1 MSRQYSAAST
11 SPPRPPNEGAMLT
24 RELGWRVDV
33 IRKAMLL
40 CECPNNR
47 GDVLQL
53 VVRDHGKQMVLN
65 VQVDAAAEQAP

>member
-1 MSRQYSAAST
+1 
-11 SPPRPPNEGAMLT
+11 MLT